1 MPHVTIELLEGRTIE
16 QKAAVAKAVT
26 EALVTLAGSKPGD
39 VDIVFVDVARGNWAT
54 AGRLLSAPPEE
65 R

>member
-1 MPHVTIELLEGRTIE
+1 MPHVTIELLEGRTME

-26 EALVTLAGSKPGD
+26 AALVDLAGSKPGD
-39 VDIVFVDVARGNWAT
+39 VDIVFVDVARSNWAN
-54 AGRLLSAPPEE
+54 AGRLLSVPPDP